1 MLLRWSYNA
10 PSIYDSGASI
20 MPLWL
25 HVLSICALLTGFL
38 CALIA
43 AVDVTRHPQHVW
55 VMSLVWP
62 ITALFAGL
70 LALWAYFRFG
80 RGMGHAGHGHGTQGK
95 PFVASVGIADTH
107 CGAGCTLGD
116 ILSEWLVFFS
126 PALAVWFGYRSIFSE
141 PIFAVWIL
149 DFICAFIFG
158 IGFQFFTIAPVR
170 GLGFRDGIIAALK
183 SDALTVTC
191 WQAGMYSFVALA
203 QFAYFRP
210 LLGHLLEVNT
220 VEFWFMMQ
228 LAMITGFVTAYPIT
242 WWLIVAG
249 IKEAM

>member
-1 MLLRWSYNA
+1 M
-10 PSIYDSGASI
+10 
-20 MPLWL
+20 MPFWL
-25 HVLSICALLTGFL
+25 HVLSICALLAGFL

-43 AVDVTRHPQHVW
+43 AVDLTRHPQHVW

-62 ITALFAGL
+62 ITALFAGP
-70 LALWAYFRFG
+70 LALWFYFRFG
-80 RGMGHAGHGHGTQGK
+80 RGMGHAGHGHGTQSK

-116 ILSEWLVFFS
+116 ILSEWLVFFY
-126 PALAVWFGYRSIFSE
+126 PALAVWFGYGSLFSE

-149 DFICAFIFG
+149 DFIFAFIFG
-158 IGFQFFTIAPVR
+158 IGFQYFTIAPIR

-183 SDALTVTC
+183 SDALTITF
-191 WQAGMYSFVALA
+191 WQTGMYGFVALA
-203 QFAYFRP
+203 QLAYFRP
-210 LLGHLLEVNT
+210 LLGDLLEVNT

-228 LAMITGFVTAYPIT
+228 LAMISGFITSYPIT

-249 IKEAM
+249 IKEPM

>member
-1 MLLRWSYNA
+1 MI
-10 PSIYDSGASI
+10 PH
-20 MPLWL
+20 WL
-25 HVLSICALLTGFL
+25 HVLSICALLAGFL

-62 ITALFAGL
+62 ITALFAGP
-70 LALWAYFRFG
+70 LALWVYFRFG
-80 RGMGHAGHGHGTQGK
+80 RGMGHAGHGHGMQRK
-95 PFVASVGIADTH
+95 PFVASVAIADTH

-116 ILSEWLVFFS
+116 ILSEWLVFFY
-126 PALAVWFGYRSIFSE
+126 PALAVWFGYGSIFTE
-141 PIFAVWIL
+141 PIFAVWML
-149 DFICAFIFG
+149 DFIFAFIFG
-158 IGFQFFTIAPVR
+158 IGFQYFTIAPVR

-183 SDALTVTC
+183 SDALTVTF
-191 WQAGMYSFVALA
+191 WQAGMYGFVALA

-228 LAMITGFVTAYPIT
+228 LAMISGFITAYPIT
-242 WWLIVAG
+242 WWLIVVG
-249 IKEAM
+249 IKEPM